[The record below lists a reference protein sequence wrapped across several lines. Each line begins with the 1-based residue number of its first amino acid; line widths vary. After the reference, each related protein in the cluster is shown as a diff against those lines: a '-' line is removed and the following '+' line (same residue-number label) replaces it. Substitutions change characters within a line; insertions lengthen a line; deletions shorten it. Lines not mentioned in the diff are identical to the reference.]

1 MVRKAILYVGN
12 IESPF
17 QRELYKFLKFYS
29 KKYGLRLTNVKLKS
43 GTRLYE
49 KLAFY
54 KTLLEL
60 SYTLNVKANVVF
72 VEYLADNAFLT
83 TMLNIRKIPIIIRCH
98 RGELYEHWN
107 RCKERV
113 LISADKASLII
124 CVSQAIRRRLIALIP
139 WVKDKS
145 IVVYNSVDP
154 LKFKPLKTIRRKHN
168 ENLIIGSLGY
178 LIPRKGFIEL
188 INIIKDLIAKGY
200 KIKLKIGGQGP
211 LFYTLRHI
219 VKKFS
224 LERNVFIEG
233 YINDLVK
240 WYNTL
245 DLFILNSKS
254 EGMPTVVLEAM
265 SIGLPVIATDSGG
278 TIEAIEKNWTYRF
291 GDWERLKDLI
301 LKIYSMTPEERE
313 RIGMLNRKRVTEKFN
328 IRKNSLKIMKIL
340 MSFVENQS

>member
-1 MVRKAILYVGN
+1 M
-12 IESPF
+12 
-17 QRELYKFLKFYS
+17 
-29 KKYGLRLTNVKLKS
+29 
-43 GTRLYE
+43 
-49 KLAFY
+49 
-54 KTLLEL
+54 
-60 SYTLNVKANVVF
+60 
-72 VEYLADNAFLT
+72 
-83 TMLNIRKIPIIIRCH
+83 
-98 RGELYEHWN
+98 
-107 RCKERV
+107 
-113 LISADKASLII
+113 
-124 CVSQAIRRRLIALIP
+124 
-139 WVKDKS
+139 
-145 IVVYNSVDP
+145 
-154 LKFKPLKTIRRKHN
+154 
-168 ENLIIGSLGY
+168 
-178 LIPRKGFIEL
+178 
-188 INIIKDLIAKGY
+188 
-200 KIKLKIGGQGP
+200 
-211 LFYTLRHI
+211 
-219 VKKFS
+219 KKFS